1 LKDILDNKGG
11 FVKAYWDGTSE
22 SELKIK
28 EETKATIRC
37 IPLEGGQGEGTC
49 IYSGKPATQIAL
61 FAKAY

>member
-1 LKDILDNKGG
+1 
-11 FVKAYWDGTSE
+11 VKAYWDGTSE
-22 SELKIK
+22 TELKIK